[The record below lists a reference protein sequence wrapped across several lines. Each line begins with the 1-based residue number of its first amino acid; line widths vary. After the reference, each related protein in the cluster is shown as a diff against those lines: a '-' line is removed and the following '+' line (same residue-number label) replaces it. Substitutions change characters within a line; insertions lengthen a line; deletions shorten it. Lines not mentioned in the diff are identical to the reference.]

1 VTATPGQSIHQPPTE
16 PPLEEENEGGRVVL
30 MLLFGLVLLFG
41 GAYVAAYSYA
51 GDNVPRGTSVAGIDI
66 GGRSVAE
73 AQAALQAGLRTRASA
88 PIRVTAGDTNRAVTP
103 GEAGLSVDYIATVAE
118 AGGGQ
123 SWDPARLWDYYTGG
137 EEIAPVVDFDGAQ
150 MQSLLTELQQDA
162 GHEPVEGAVRF
173 VDGEVRTT
181 TPRPGTEIDPESA
194 GTALQAAYL
203 TEHPV
208 VALELQPLQ
217 PEIDESD
224 VQAALNE
231 FANKAVSAPVRLDFG
246 DAIIKLEP
254 ADFTP
259 AMTLVAKDGKLAPKV
274 DASALKKAIDAHL
287 GGHGAPV
294 NATVALVDGEPTVIP
309 DKPGVGYDVQQVAK
323 RLLGTVVQDAGDR
336 TLQVKATVAHA
347 TFRTADA
354 EKLGI
359 TQQVSTFTTYFP
371 YAEYRNINIGRA
383 GELINGTILKPG
395 ETFSLNDTVGERTR
409 ENGFTEGFIISDGIL
424 QEDLGGG
431 VSQMATTTFNAAFF
445 AGLTDI
451 EHKPHS
457 LYFDRYPIGREATVA
472 WGSVDLRFRN
482 DTPYGVLIDVHVTP
496 STVSSSGVVTVRM
509 FSTKYWDITTKTGTP
524 YDYTDFKTRT
534 LDTPGCHEN
543 SGYQG
548 FQIDIWRYFRKAGSS
563 ELVKTEKMHTTYI
576 PSDTVICTNPDHT

>member
-1 VTATPGQSIHQPPTE
+1 V
-16 PPLEEENEGGRVVL
+16 EENEGGRVVL
-30 MLLFGLVLLFG
+30 LLLFGLVLLFG

-51 GDNVPRGTSVAGIDI
+51 GDNVPRGTTVAGVDI
-66 GGRSVAE
+66 GGRTVAE

-88 PIRVTAGDTNRAVTP
+88 PIRVTAGDTSRAVSP

-118 AGGGQ
+118 AGGGR
-123 SWDPARLWDYYTGG
+123 SWDPGRLWDYYTGG
-137 EEIAPVVDFDGAQ
+137 EEIAPVVDFDGAR
-150 MQSLLTELQQDA
+150 MQSLLTELQQEA

-181 TPRPGTEIDPESA
+181 TPRSGTEIDPESA

-203 TEHPV
+203 TEHPTV
-208 VALELQPLQ
+208 SLDLEPLQ
-217 PEIDESD
+217 PEIDQSD

-231 FANKAVSAPVRLDFG
+231 FANKAVSAPIRFDFG

-254 ADFTP
+254 ADFTS
-259 AMTLVAKDGKLAPKV
+259 AITLVDQDGKLVPKV
-274 DASALKKAIDAHL
+274 NVPVLKKAIDAHL

-294 NATVALVDGEPTVIP
+294 DATVAIVDGEPTVVP
-309 DKPGVGYDVQQVAK
+309 DKPGVGYNAQQVAR
-323 RLLGTVVQDAGDR
+323 RLLATVVSDAGDR
-336 TLQVKATVAHA
+336 TLKVKATVAHA
-347 TFRTADA
+347 AFRTADA

-359 TQQVSTFTTYFP
+359 TEQVSTFTTYFP

-395 ETFSLNDTVGERTR
+395 ETFSLNGTVGERTR
-409 ENGFTEGFIISDGIL
+409 ENGFTEGFIIDDGIFK
-424 QEDLGGG
+424 EDLGGG

-445 AGLTDI
+445 AGMTDV

-457 LYFDRYPIGREATVA
+457 LYIDRYPIGREATVA
-472 WGSVDLRFRN
+472 WGSVDLQFRN

-496 STVSSSGVVTVRM
+496 STVSSNGVVTVRM
-509 FSTKYWDITTKTGTP
+509 FSTKYWDITTKTGSP

-534 LDTPGCHEN
+534 LDTAGCHEN
-543 SGYQG
+543 SGSKG
-548 FQIDIWRYFRKAGSS
+548 FQIDIWRYFRRAGSS